1 MGSPTVRSSA
11 DIVSILLLTV
21 IHTGTMGWKLD
32 NRNIMYT
39 NQDISYECPIN
50 TMCRCASLPN
60 ETALLEINC
69 NEVSLYKFPEFL
81 HGTIK
86 HIDMSRTFIHNVDDE
101 TFQGLRLES
110 LKLVDNK
117 IQDISEKSFNFM
129 QHSLVSLDLSDNQL
143 QGLPLDSLKNVH
155 TLSRLVAQRNNI
167 HHLDGNWGGL
177 ADSLRSLHISGNS
190 ISEVSFYTHDEKRQ
204 NHTAPNSQASIIN
217 AKQFSQYPPVTVVGP
232 PTAGN
237 TGLQQQQQQQQ
248 GVKPFAKLKKLVWL
262 DISSNR
268 IAHISPNTFPKS
280 LVTIDLSKNILSQ
293 FPTAFLEHLHD
304 LRVLSLKD
312 NLIAKLDGSPETTGT
327 ARIRL
332 EKLDLSLNLI
342 EELPSLLFNGS
353 VRIKAINFDKN
364 FIRHLEADTFQ
375 GLNIVHMVLAF
386 NFIESIDDA
395 AFATLENSLEY
406 LDLERNRLTAVP
418 SAIGRLNR
426 LRYLYLTSN
435 ELTGIPD
442 LPEAL
447 LPTTLKVL
455 SLSGNNF
462 TAIPVEGLSN
472 CTELSYLNMGYNKIA
487 EIEENAF
494 AGWGSNLQTLLLRNN
509 KITSLNYGAFNGLDT
524 IKEISL
530 SFNDIHYVHP
540 NVFENVST
548 SLKILELSFGIYRE
562 EYPGEALAVLTELM
576 WLGLDNNNLKTLPDG
591 ALSTLGQLTYV
602 NLAFNRIVAIPRW
615 LFRSD
620 VHRNLVE
627 IDLSFNQLEDLPSA
641 TFDSLELIQI
651 INLSSNKLRSMQKN
665 ALHDLPYLTY
675 VDLSYNMLQNISE
688 GAFSFL
694 PSLLSV
700 DLMHNELS
708 TLSLKV
714 FRQVSNAT
722 TPMRLNISNNAIE
735 FLDGDVNSLLY
746 VYSLDASHN
755 QLQDTTVFRALA
767 FSLRILY
774 LNWNNFTTLGNHAF
788 GDLQILEIL
797 NLANNNI
804 SSLRRR
810 SFAGLMNLQEFDL
823 SHNRIESLQ
832 IEQFSPLK
840 KLRLLRLNNNRLR
853 AIPRDTFLNTRIEF
867 LDLSHNQ
874 FVSWQATAFADI
886 GFTLR
891 SIQFDNNLLEFLDPY
906 MFTSTQFL
914 LELNLAEN
922 LIKLIPDNSFAN
934 LNNLTVL
941 DLSHNQLMPINFREL
956 FINVPRLRV
965 LSLRS
970 TGIYRLPSLAL
981 PQLAT
986 LDVSN
991 NNLQEIESQEEL
1003 FYLRELHI
1011 QENKINNI
1019 SNLLRNLP
1027 PALRVLDISR
1037 NPIRKISFHDFSL
1050 SRRLEEL
1057 LIEDIKIA
1065 NPDIFI
1071 KLHNLKKLRISAQ
1084 HNFSEL
1090 VSKLRGLQE
1099 LYVTIYDEHLGDGLF
1114 TSRMHANTKLNVVEI
1129 TGRRLVSISSNAFQ
1143 GLARNHDLKL
1153 RIHNTMVND
1162 LPPGVFY
1169 ALKYIPRL
1177 SIDLSDNLLAA
1188 LAPDS
1193 FYPNASSWDA
1203 VGTRSVIGG
1212 LDVSNNPLQCECGLV
1227 WLGHW
1232 LRRWLR
1238 ETAQVN
1244 LIPKDEMKQMIR
1256 RAKRSTCTD
1265 PLTGKRLPFLEI
1277 FPEDLLCHASALSSL
1292 ALKLRFRF
1300 MLICLNMLLIVL
1312 HKSRTLVL

>member
-1 MGSPTVRSSA
+1 
-11 DIVSILLLTV
+11 
-21 IHTGTMGWKLD
+21 
-32 NRNIMYT
+32 
-39 NQDISYECPIN
+39 
-50 TMCRCASLPN
+50 MCRCASLPN
-60 ETALLEINC
+60 QTALLEINC

-155 TLSRLVAQRNNI
+155 SLSRLVAQRNNI

-204 NHTAPNSQASIIN
+204 NHTAPNSQASMIN
-217 AKQFSQYPPVTVVGP
+217 AKLFGSTGMPGQSGSGP
-232 PTAGN
+232 MVQSGPG
-237 TGLQQQQQQQQ
+237 GS
-248 GVKPFAKLKKLVWL
+248 KPFAKLKKLVWL

-280 LVTIDLSKNILSQ
+280 LVTIDLSRNILTQ

-312 NLIAKLDGSPETTGT
+312 NLIGKLGAIPEPSLAG
-327 ARIRL
+327 RIRL

-342 EELPSLLFNGS
+342 EELPSQLFNGT
-353 VRIKAINFDKN
+353 VRIKVINFDKN
-364 FIRHLEADTFQ
+364 FIRHLPADTFQ
-375 GLNIVHMVLAF
+375 GLNVVHMVLAF
-386 NFIESIDDA
+386 NFIESIDEA
-395 AFATLENSLEY
+395 AFSSLEHTLEY
-406 LDLERNRLTAVP
+406 LDLERNRLTSVP
-418 SAIGRLNR
+418 GAIGTLAR

-435 ELTGIPD
+435 ELSVIQSGPEPV
-442 LPEAL
+442 LPS
-447 LPTTLKVL
+447 TLRVL

-462 TAIPVEGLSN
+462 TAIPYDGLAN
-472 CTELSYLNMGYNKIA
+472 CSELSYLNMGYNKVTD
-487 EIEENAF
+487 IEENGF
-494 AGWGSNLQTLLLRNN
+494 TGWGANLQTLLLRNN
-509 KITSLNYGAFNGLDT
+509 KLTSLPYGAFAGLES

-530 SFNDIHYVHP
+530 SFNGIHYVHP
-540 NVFENVST
+540 NVFDNVSAT
-548 SLKILELSFGIYRE
+548 LKILELSFGIYRQ
-562 EYPGEALAVLTELM
+562 EYPAEALAILTELM
-576 WLGLDNNNLKTLPDG
+576 WLGLDNNNLKSLPDD
-591 ALSTLGQLTYV
+591 ALVTLGQLTYI
-602 NLAFNRIVAIPRW
+602 NLAFNRIAAIPRG

-620 VHRNLVE
+620 IHRNLVE
-627 IDLSFNQLEDLPSA
+627 IDLSFNHLEELPA
-641 TFDSLELIQI
+641 LTFDSLELIQI
-651 INLSSNKLRSMQKN
+651 INLSSNKIRAVHKN
-665 ALHDLPYLTY
+665 AFHDLPYLTY
-675 VDLSYNMLQNISE
+675 VDLSYNELQNVSE

-700 DLMHNELS
+700 DLVHNALT

-714 FRQVSNAT
+714 FRQATNAT
-722 TPMRLNISNNAIE
+722 TPMRLNISGNAIE
-735 FLDGDVNSLLY
+735 TLDGDVNSLLY

-774 LNWNNFTTLGNHAF
+774 LNWNNISALGNHAF
-788 GDLQILEIL
+788 GDLQILEVL
-797 NLANNNI
+797 NLAHNNI

-810 SFAGLMNLQEFDL
+810 SFAGLANLQEFDM

-840 KLRLLRLNNNRLR
+840 KLRVLKLNNNRLR
-853 AIPRDTFLNTRIEF
+853 TIPRDTFLNTRIEY
-867 LDLSHNQ
+867 LDLSYNQ
-874 FVSWQATAFADI
+874 FTAWQATAFADI

-914 LELNLAEN
+914 LELNLAGN
-922 LIKLIPDNSFAN
+922 LIRTITEHSFAN

-941 DLSHNQLMPINFREL
+941 DLSYNQLMPVNFREL
-956 FINVPRLRV
+956 FQNVPRLRV
-965 LSLRS
+965 LSLRA
-970 TGIYRLPSLAL
+970 TGIYRLPTLAL
-981 PQLAT
+981 PQLAS
-986 LDVSN
+986 LDVAQ

-1003 FYLRELHI
+1003 YLLRELRI
-1011 QENKINNI
+1011 EENKISNMT
-1019 SNLLRNLP
+1019 NLLRNLP
-1027 PALRVLDISR
+1027 GSLRVLDVSR
-1037 NPIRKISFHDFSL
+1037 NPIRKLSFHDFSQ

-1057 LIEDIKIA
+1057 YIEDVKIA
-1065 NPDIFI
+1065 NSDVFI
-1071 KLHNLKKLRISAQ
+1071 KLHNLKKLRIGAQ
-1084 HNFSEL
+1084 HNFSDL
-1090 VSKLRGLQE
+1090 ISKLRGLQE
-1099 LYVTIYDEHLGDGLF
+1099 LYVTVYDEHLGEGLF
-1114 TSRMHANTKLNVVEI
+1114 TPRMHANTKLNVVEI
-1129 TGRRLVSISSNAFQ
+1129 TGRRLVSIASNAFE
-1143 GLARNHDLKL
+1143 GLARNHELRL
-1153 RIHNTMVND
+1153 RIHNTLVND

-1193 FYPNASSWDA
+1193 FYPNTSSWDA
-1203 VGTRSVIGG
+1203 VGTRSVLGG

-1244 LIPKDEMKQMIR
+1244 LISKDDMKQMIR
-1256 RAKRSTCTD
+1256 RAKRSSCTD

-1312 HKSRTLVL
+1312 HKSRTLIL

>member
-1 MGSPTVRSSA
+1 
-11 DIVSILLLTV
+11 
-21 IHTGTMGWKLD
+21 
-32 NRNIMYT
+32 
-39 NQDISYECPIN
+39 
-50 TMCRCASLPN
+50 MCRCASLPN
-60 ETALLEINC
+60 QTALLEINC

-155 TLSRLVAQRNNI
+155 SLSRLVAQRNNI

-204 NHTAPNSQASIIN
+204 NHTAPNSQASMIN
-217 AKQFSQYPPVTVVGP
+217 AKLFSAATQQTGTGASGQPP
-232 PTAGN
+232 
-237 TGLQQQQQQQQ
+237 QQQQQQQ
-248 GVKPFAKLKKLVWL
+248 GSKPFAKLKKLVWL

-268 IAHISPNTFPKS
+268 IAHISPNTFPRS
-280 LVTIDLSKNILSQ
+280 LVTIDLSKNLLTQ

-304 LRVLSLKD
+304 LRVLSLRD
-312 NLIAKLDGSPETTGT
+312 NLIAKLGGGGGPGPEPPVPV
-327 ARIRL
+327 RIRL
-332 EKLDLSLNLI
+332 EKLDLSLNHV
-342 EELPSLLFNGS
+342 EELPPQLFNGS

-364 FIRHLEADTFQ
+364 FIRHLPADSFQ

-386 NFIESIDDA
+386 NFIESVDA
-395 AFATLENSLEY
+395 FAFATLENSLEY
-406 LDLERNRLTAVP
+406 LDLERNRLTVVP
-418 SAIGRLNR
+418 AAIGSLNR

-435 ELTGIPD
+435 ELSSVPD
-442 LPEAL
+442 GPHGL
-447 LPTTLKVL
+447 LPGTLKVL

-462 TAIPVEGLSN
+462 TAIPVDGLIN
-472 CTELSYLNMGYNKIA
+472 CTELSYLNMGYNKITD
-487 EIEENAF
+487 IEEGAF
-494 AGWGSNLQTLLLRNN
+494 GGWGANLQTLLLRNN
-509 KITSLNYGAFNGLDT
+509 KITSLGYGAFGGLET

-530 SFNDIHYVHP
+530 SFNGIHHVHP
-540 NVFENVST
+540 NVFDNVSST
-548 SLKILELSFGIYRE
+548 LKILELSFGIYRQ
-562 EYPGEALAVLTELM
+562 EYPGEALSVLTELM
-576 WLGLDNNNLKTLPDG
+576 WLGLDNNNLKSLPDD
-591 ALSTLGQLTYV
+591 ALASLGQLTYI
-602 NLAFNRIVAIPRW
+602 NLAFNRIVAIPRS
-615 LFRSD
+615 LFRSE

-627 IDLSFNQLEDLPSA
+627 IDLSFNHLEELPSL

-651 INLSSNKLRSMQKN
+651 INLSSNKIRAVQKN
-665 ALHDLPYLTY
+665 AFHDLPYLTY
-675 VDLSYNMLQNISE
+675 VDMSCNGLQNVSE

-708 TLSLKV
+708 VLSLKV

-722 TPMRLNISNNAIE
+722 TPMRLNISSNAME
-735 FLDGDVNSLLY
+735 LLDGDVNSLLY

-755 QLQDTTVFRALA
+755 QLQETAAFRALA

-774 LNWNNFTTLGNHAF
+774 LNWNNLTALGNHAF
-788 GDLQILEIL
+788 GDLQILEVL
-797 NLANNNI
+797 NLAHNNI

-810 SFAGLMNLQEFDL
+810 SFAGLANLQEFDL

-840 KLRLLRLNNNRLR
+840 KLRLLKLNNNRLR
-853 AIPRDTFLNTRIEF
+853 TIPRDSFLNTRIEY
-867 LDLSHNQ
+867 LDLSNNQ
-874 FVSWQATAFADI
+874 FTTWQATAFADI

-914 LELNLAEN
+914 LELSLAGN
-922 LIKLIPDNSFAN
+922 LIKTVTENSFAN

-941 DLSHNQLMPINFREL
+941 DLSYNQLMPVNFREL
-956 FINVPRLRV
+956 FVNVPRLRV
-965 LSLRS
+965 LSLRA
-970 TGIYRLPSLAL
+970 TGIYRLPTLAL
-981 PQLAT
+981 PQLAS
-986 LDVSN
+986 LDVGE

-1003 FYLRELHI
+1003 YLLRELRI
-1011 QENKINNI
+1011 EENKISNI

-1027 PALRVLDISR
+1027 ASLRVLDVSR
-1037 NPIRKISFHDFSL
+1037 NPIRKISFHDFAL

-1057 LIEDIKIA
+1057 FIEDIKIA
-1065 NPDIFI
+1065 NSDVFI
-1071 KLHNLKKLRISAQ
+1071 KLHNLKRLRIGAQ
-1084 HNFSEL
+1084 HNFSDL
-1090 VSKLRGLQE
+1090 ISKLRGLQE
-1099 LYVTIYDEHLGDGLF
+1099 LYVTVYDEHLGDGLF
-1114 TSRMHANTKLNVVEI
+1114 TSRMHSNTKLNVVEI
-1129 TGRRLVSISSNAFQ
+1129 TGRRLVSISSNAFE
-1143 GLARNHDLKL
+1143 GLARNHELKL
-1153 RIHNTMVND
+1153 RLHNTLVND

-1193 FYPNASSWDA
+1193 FYPNTSSWDA

-1244 LIPKDEMKQMIR
+1244 LISKDEMKQMIR
-1256 RAKRSTCTD
+1256 RAKKSTCTD
-1265 PLTGKRLPFLEI
+1265 PLTGRRLPFLEI

-1312 HKSRTLVL
+1312 HKSRTLIL

>member
-1 MGSPTVRSSA
+1 
-11 DIVSILLLTV
+11 
-21 IHTGTMGWKLD
+21 
-32 NRNIMYT
+32 
-39 NQDISYECPIN
+39 
-50 TMCRCASLPN
+50 MCRCASLPN

-190 ISEVSFYTHDEKRQ
+190 ISEVTFYTHDEKRL
-204 NHTAPNSQASIIN
+204 NHTTPNSQASIIN
-217 AKQFSQYPPVTVVGP
+217 AKQFSQYPT
-232 PTAGN
+232 T
-237 TGLQQQQQQQQ
+237 TGLQLASGNAGQQQQL
-248 GVKPFAKLKKLVWL
+248 GSKPFAKLKKLVWL

-280 LVTIDLSKNILSQ
+280 LVTIDLSKNILTQ

-312 NLIAKLDGSPETTGT
+312 NLITKLGGGPEPSGT
-327 ARIRL
+327 VRIRL

-342 EELPSLLFNGS
+342 EELPAQLFNGS

-364 FIRHLEADTFQ
+364 FIRQLPADCFQ

-386 NFIESIDDA
+386 NFIENIDEE
-395 AFATLENSLEY
+395 AFATLDSSLEY

-418 SAIGRLNR
+418 SAIGTLSR

-435 ELTGIPD
+435 ELASIP
-442 LPEAL
+442 EQSQNL
-447 LPTTLKVL
+447 LPVTLKVL

-462 TAIPVEGLSN
+462 TAIPVDGLAN
-472 CTELSYLNMGYNKIA
+472 CTELSYLNMGYNKISD
-487 EIEENAF
+487 IEENAF

-509 KITSLNYGAFNGLDT
+509 KLTSLNYGAFNGLDT

-540 NVFENVST
+540 NAFDNVSST
-548 SLKILELSFGIYRE
+548 LKILELSFGIYRE
-562 EYPGEALAVLTELM
+562 EYPGDALAVLTELM

-602 NLAFNRIVAIPRW
+602 NLAFNRIVAIPRS

-627 IDLSFNQLEDLPSA
+627 IDLSFNQLQELPSG

-651 INLSSNKLRSMQKN
+651 INLSSNKIKAIQKN
-665 ALHDLPYLTY
+665 AFHDLPYLTY
-675 VDLSYNMLQNISE
+675 LDLSHNALQNVSE

-694 PSLLSV
+694 PGLLSV
-700 DLMHNELS
+700 DLMHNELE

-735 FLDGDVNSLLY
+735 SLDGDVNSLLY

-774 LNWNNFTTLGNHAF
+774 LNYNNFSSLGHHAF

-797 NLANNNI
+797 NLAHNNI

-810 SFAGLMNLQEFDL
+810 SFAGLANLQEFDL
-823 SHNRIESLQ
+823 SYNRIEGLQ
-832 IEQFSPLK
+832 VEQFSPLK
-840 KLRLLRLNNNRLR
+840 KLRLLKLNNNRLR
-853 AIPRDTFLNTRIEF
+853 AIPRDTFLNTRIEY
-867 LDLSHNQ
+867 LDLSNNQ
-874 FVSWQATAFADI
+874 FAIWPATAFADI

-891 SIQFDNNLLEFLDPY
+891 SIQFDNNILELLESY

-914 LELNLAEN
+914 LELNLAGN
-922 LIKLIPDNSFAN
+922 LIKQIPEYAFAN

-941 DLSHNQLMPINFREL
+941 DLSYNQLAMPVNFREL

-965 LSLRS
+965 LALRS

-981 PQLAT
+981 PQLAS
-986 LDVSN
+986 LDVAA
-991 NNLQEIESQEEL
+991 NNLQEIDSQEEL
-1003 FYLRELHI
+1003 YYLRELHI
-1011 QENKINNI
+1011 EENKITNL

-1027 PALRVLDISR
+1027 PALRVLDVSR
-1037 NPIRKISFHDFSL
+1037 NPIRKISFHDFTL

-1057 LIEDIKIA
+1057 FIEDIKIV
-1065 NPDIFI
+1065 NPDVFI

-1099 LYVTIYDEHLGDGLF
+1099 LYVTIYDEHLGDGMF
-1114 TSRMHANTKLNVVEI
+1114 TARMHSNTKLNVVEI
-1129 TGRRLVSISSNAFQ
+1129 TGRRLVSISSNAFE

-1177 SIDLSDNLLAA
+1177 SIDLSDNMLAA

-1256 RAKRSTCTD
+1256 RAKKSTCTD
-1265 PLTGKRLPFLEI
+1265 PVTGKRLPFLEI

-1300 MLICLNMLLIVL
+1300 MLICLNILLIVL
-1312 HKSRTLVL
+1312 HKAPTFTL